1 MIKRSHPMRL
11 DIYPHGGAV
20 IDLDQRNE
28 IFMDTL
34 KQIQDIPLFQGLSNE
49 VLGALSRHVLIG
61 TYQPGEVI
69 VAETDLVKAFFVV
82 ISGQVKLSKG
92 SIEGK
97 EQTLYLLGPGEPFG
111 LCTAFATHDF
121 PAETQA
127 LKKSDILTIPGAAVE
142 EIVMKEPALL
152 LNILEVLS
160 RRLKESMSLIESLAL
175 KEIPQRLAS
184 FLILIQ
190 VQENK
195 GKGGSIKLPITHR
208 ELSKILGSTPE
219 ALSRALRKM
228 QNDGVLEV
236 QGRMITILDY
246 KALEELSEGE

>member
-1 MIKRSHPMRL
+1 
-11 DIYPHGGAV
+11 
-20 IDLDQRNE
+20 
-28 IFMDTL
+28 MDTR
-34 KQIQDIPLFQGLSNE
+34 KQIQDIALFQGLSDE
-49 VLGALSRHVLIG
+49 VLEALSRRILIG
-61 TYQPGEVI
+61 TYQPGEMI
-69 VAETDLVKAFFVV
+69 IAETDLVKAFFVV
-82 ISGQVKLSKG
+82 VSGQVKLSKT
-92 SIEGK
+92 SMEGK

-121 PAETQA
+121 PAETVA

-152 LNILEVLS
+152 LNILRVLS
-160 RRLKESMSLIESLAL
+160 RRLKESMTLIESLAL

-184 FLILIQ
+184 FLILTQ
-190 VQENK
+190 VRENK
-195 GKGGSIKLPITHR
+195 GNGERIELPISHR

-236 QGRMITILDY
+236 QGKMITVLDRR
-246 KALEELSEGE
+246 ALEDLAEGE

>member
-1 MIKRSHPMRL
+1 MITRSHPVRL
-11 DIYPHGGAV
+11 SINQLSGAV
-20 IDLDQRNE
+20 IDLDQRNK

-34 KQIQDIPLFQGLSNE
+34 KQIQDIPLFQGLSND
-49 VLGALSRHVLIG
+49 VLEALSRRVLIG

-69 VAETDLVKAFFVV
+69 VAETDLVKQFFVV
-82 ISGQVKLSKG
+82 ISGQVKLSKS

-97 EQTLYLLGPGEPFG
+97 EQTLYLLGQGEPFG

-121 PAETQA
+121 PAEA
-127 LKKSDILTIPGAAVE
+127 LSLKKSDILTIPGAAVE

-152 LNILEVLS
+152 LNILKVLS
-160 RRLKESMSLIESLAL
+160 NRLKESMSLIESLAL

-184 FLILIQ
+184 FIILTQ
-190 VQENK
+190 LRENK
-195 GKGGSIKLPITHR
+195 DKGGRIELSITHR

-236 QGRMITILDY
+236 QGRVITILNH

>member
-1 MIKRSHPMRL
+1 
-11 DIYPHGGAV
+11 
-20 IDLDQRNE
+20 
-28 IFMDTL
+28 MDTL
-34 KQIQDIPLFQGLSNE
+34 KQIQDIPLFQGLSND
-49 VLGALSRHVLIG
+49 VLEALSRRVLIG

-69 VAETDLVKAFFVV
+69 VAETDLVKQFFVV
-82 ISGQVKLSKG
+82 VSGQVKLSKS

-97 EQTLYLLGPGEPFG
+97 EQTLYLLESGEPFG

-121 PAETQA
+121 PAEALA
-127 LKKSDILTIPGAAVE
+127 LKKSDILTIPGTAVE

-152 LNILEVLS
+152 LNILKVLS
-160 RRLKESMSLIESLAL
+160 HRLKESMSLIESLAL

-184 FLILIQ
+184 FLILTQIR
-190 VQENK
+190 ENK
-195 GKGGSIKLPITHR
+195 GKGGIIELPITHR

-228 QNDGVLEV
+228 QNDEILDV
-236 QGRMITILDY
+236 QGRIITILDY

>member
-1 MIKRSHPMRL
+1 MKF
-11 DIYPHGGAV
+11 
-20 IDLDQRNE
+20 
-28 IFMDTL
+28 FMDTL
-34 KQIQDIPLFQGLSNE
+34 KQIQDISIFQGLSNK
-49 VLGALSRHVLIG
+49 VLEALSRRILIG

-69 VAETDLVKAFFVV
+69 VAETDLVKQFFVV
-82 ISGQVKLSKG
+82 VSGQVKLSKS

-121 PAETQA
+121 PAEALA
-127 LKKSDILTIPGAAVE
+127 LKKSDILTIPGPAVE
-142 EIVMKEPALL
+142 DIVMKEPALL
-152 LNILEVLS
+152 LNILRVLS

-184 FLILIQ
+184 FIILTQ
-190 VQENK
+190 LRENK
-195 GKGGSIKLPITHR
+195 DKGGRIELSITHR

-236 QGRMITILDY
+236 QGRVITILNH

>member
-1 MIKRSHPMRL
+1 M
-11 DIYPHGGAV
+11 DI
-20 IDLDQRNE
+20 
-28 IFMDTL
+28 L
-34 KQIQDIPLFQGLSNE
+34 KQIQDIPLFQGLSND
-49 VLGALSRHVLIG
+49 VLEALSLRVLIG

-69 VAETDLVKAFFVV
+69 VAETDLVKQFFVV
-82 ISGQVKLSKG
+82 ITGQVKLSKS

-97 EQTLYLLGPGEPFG
+97 EQTLYLLGQGEPFG

-121 PAETQA
+121 PAEALA

-152 LNILEVLS
+152 LNILKVLS
-160 RRLKESMSLIESLAL
+160 NRLKESMSLIESLAL

-184 FLILIQ
+184 FIILTQ
-190 VQENK
+190 LRENK
-195 GKGGSIKLPITHR
+195 DKGGRIELSITHR

-236 QGRMITILDY
+236 QGRVITILNH

>member
-1 MIKRSHPMRL
+1 
-11 DIYPHGGAV
+11 
-20 IDLDQRNE
+20 
-28 IFMDTL
+28 MDAL
-34 KQIQDIPLFQGLSNE
+34 KQIQDIDLFKGLSNTVWE
-49 VLGALSRHVLIG
+49 ALSRRVLIG

-69 VAETDLVKAFFVV
+69 VAETDLVKQFFVV
-82 ISGQVKLSKG
+82 ITGQVKLSK
-92 SIEGK
+92 SSMEGR

-121 PAETQA
+121 PAEAQA

-152 LNILEVLS
+152 LNILKVLS
-160 RRLKESMSLIESLAL
+160 HRLKESMTLIESLAL

-184 FLILIQ
+184 FLVLIK
-190 VQENK
+190 VRENK
-195 GKGGSIKLPITHR
+195 GNGERIELPISHR

-228 QNDGVLEV
+228 QNDRVLEV
-236 QGRMITILDY
+236 QGKIITILNG

>member
-1 MIKRSHPMRL
+1 M
-11 DIYPHGGAV
+11 
-20 IDLDQRNE
+20 N
-28 IFMDTL
+28 TL

-49 VLGALSRHVLIG
+49 VLEALSRRVLIG

-82 ISGQVKLSKG
+82 VSGQVKLSKI
-92 SIEGK
+92 SMEGK

-121 PAETQA
+121 PAEALA
-127 LKKSDILTIPGAAVE
+127 LKKSDILTIPGPAVE
-142 EIVMKEPALL
+142 EIVMKEPELL
-152 LNILEVLS
+152 LNILKVLS
-160 RRLKESMSLIESLAL
+160 RRLKESMSLIESLSL

-184 FLILIQ
+184 FIILTQ
-190 VQENK
+190 VREDK
-195 GKGGSIKLPITHR
+195 GKGGSIELPISQR

-228 QNDGVLEV
+228 QNDGILEV
-236 QGRMITILDY
+236 QGRMISILNY
-246 KALEELSEGE
+246 NALEELSEGE

>member
-1 MIKRSHPMRL
+1 
-11 DIYPHGGAV
+11 
-20 IDLDQRNE
+20 
-28 IFMDTL
+28 MDAL
-34 KQIQDIPLFQGLSNE
+34 KQIQDIPLFQGLTNE
-49 VLGALSRHVLIG
+49 VLEALSRRVLIG

-82 ISGQVKLSKG
+82 VSGQVKLSK
-92 SIEGK
+92 SSMDGK

-121 PAETQA
+121 PAEALA
-127 LKKSDILTIPGAAVE
+127 LKKSDILTIPGPAVE
-142 EIVMKEPALL
+142 EIVMKEPELL
-152 LNILEVLS
+152 LNILKVLS

-184 FLILIQ
+184 FLILTQ
-190 VQENK
+190 VRENK
-195 GKGGSIKLPITHR
+195 GKGGSIELPISHR

-228 QNDGVLEV
+228 QNDGILDV
-236 QGRMITILDY
+236 QGRMISILDY
-246 KALEELSEGE
+246 NALKELSEGE